1 MIVLAFGTGDGDML
15 LWTSEGGILEESRSE
30 SWPTPIT
37 DMETIT
43 ETGVDIGD
51 VIAEGQ

>member
-1 MIVLAFGTGDGDML
+1 ML

-30 SWPTPIT
+30 SRPPPIT
-37 DMETIT
+37 VMETAT
-43 ETGVDIGD
+43 ETGVDVGG